1 MIICDGFIYRYG
13 GVRIL
18 QTFDTNG
25 NVEKHIGQV
34 LTKRNPHF
42 RGAGDNHEHTHVCMK
57 LTQFCLFR
65 STGYCQW
72 SCIHSVI
79 CH

>member
-34 LTKRNPHF
+34 LTNRYPHF
-42 RGAGDNHEHTHVCMK
+42 RGAGDNHEHTHV
-57 LTQFCLFR
+57 
-65 STGYCQW
+65 
-72 SCIHSVI
+72 
-79 CH
+79 

>member
-34 LTKRNPHF
+34 LTNRNPHF
-42 RGAGDNHEHTHVCMK
+42 RGAGDNHEHYIHMYEIDSI
-57 LTQFCLFR
+57 LF
-65 STGYCQW
+65 
-72 SCIHSVI
+72 I
-79 CH
+79 